1 MHMKVLAYCGY
12 YNGTIYYISLLN
24 SVPKNKRLYSKM
36 SPGRFFPFQI
46 REEGCFC

>member
-24 SVPKNKRLYSKM
+24 SVPKKISACTR
-36 SPGRFFPFQI
+36 R
-46 REEGCFC
+46 